1 MRIVSLNANGL
12 RAAIRKGFYAWLA
25 EQDADV
31 VCIQELRAHPEQL
44 QAHEPPPPG
53 YHCFYSPAE
62 RKGYS
67 GVALFSR
74 EQPDDLIHGFG
85 SEEFDPE
92 GRYLEARFGKL
103 SIVSIY
109 VPAGASSEVRQEA
122 KFRFMKEQGAHLK
135 KLARRKRDYVI
146 CGDWNIAH
154 KEIDLK
160 NFRANRARSGFLPEE
175 RAWMDKVFGPLGFVD
190 VFRELNQEPGHY
202 TWWSN
207 RHPTTRERN
216 VGWRLDYQ
224 VATPALA
231 SQVRNVAI
239 AADTRFSD
247 HAPLLFDYALD

>member
-1 MRIVSLNANGL
+1 MRIISLNANGL
-12 RAAIRKGFYAWLA
+12 RAAIRKGFYTWLA
-25 EQDADV
+25 EQDADL

-44 QAHEPPPPG
+44 DAHEPPPAG
-53 YHCFYSPAE
+53 YHCFYNPAE

-74 EQPDDLIHGFG
+74 EQPDSVIHGFG
-85 SEEFDPE
+85 SKEFDPE

-103 SIVSIY
+103 SVVSIY
-109 VPAGASSEVRQEA
+109 VPAGSSSEVRQEA

-135 KLARRKRDYVI
+135 KLARRKRDYVL

-160 NFRANRARSGFLPEE
+160 NFRANRTRSGFLPEE

-190 VFRELNQEPGHY
+190 VFRELNQAPGQY

-224 VATPALA
+224 IATPALA
-231 SQVRNVAI
+231 SRVKRVAI
-239 AADTRFSD
+239 DTETRFSD
-247 HAPLLFDYALD
+247 HAPLLFDYA

>member
-1 MRIVSLNANGL
+1 MRIVSLHANGL

-53 YHCFYSPAE
+53 YHCFYHPAE

-122 KFRFMKEQGAHLK
+122 KFRFMKEQSAHLK
-135 KLARRKRDYVI
+135 KLARRKRDYVL

-154 KEIDLK
+154 REIDLK
-160 NFRANRARSGFLPEE
+160 NARANRTRSGFLPEE

-190 VFRELNQEPGHY
+190 VFRELNQEPGQY

-224 VATPALA
+224 VATRALA

>member
-1 MRIVSLNANGL
+1 MRIISLNANGL
-12 RAAIRKGFYAWLA
+12 RAAIRKGFYTWLA
-25 EQDADV
+25 GQNADL

-85 SEEFDPE
+85 SKEFDPE

-103 SIVSIY
+103 SVVSIY

-122 KFRFMKEQGAHLK
+122 KFRFMKEQSAHLK
-135 KLARRKRDYVI
+135 KLARRKRDYVL

-160 NFRANRARSGFLPEE
+160 NFRANRTRSGFLPEE

-190 VFRELNQEPGHY
+190 VFRELNQEPGQY

-239 AADTRFSD
+239 ATDTRFSD
-247 HAPLLFDYALD
+247 HAPLVFDYA

>member
-53 YHCFYSPAE
+53 YHCFYHPAE

-85 SEEFDPE
+85 SKEFDPE

-122 KFRFMKEQGAHLK
+122 KFRFMKEQSAHLK
-135 KLARRKRDYVI
+135 KLARRKRDYVL

-160 NFRANRARSGFLPEE
+160 NARANRTRSGFLPEE

-190 VFRELNQEPGHY
+190 VFRELNQEPGQY